1 MNSITLSFFLSH
13 SLSLSLCVPVY
24 VLLYTN
30 PPRKAIKAKRQ
41 REQGQA
47 ESGKKANK
55 IKRKI
60 NKRRKFNVRE
70 PQQFKQC
77 PMQSKWFFTRH
88 SLRGRD
94 WLWRA
99 EGVAEG
105 DVVLLHTKKNVLTL
119 RANP

>member
-1 MNSITLSFFLSH
+1 MERGT
-13 SLSLSLCVPVY
+13 
-24 VLLYTN
+24 
-30 PPRKAIKAKRQ
+30 
-41 REQGQA
+41 
-47 ESGKKANK
+47 KKANK

-88 SLRGRD
+88 SLLGRERGV
-94 WLWRA
+94 
-99 EGVAEG
+99 GGMG
-105 DVVLLHTKKNVLTL
+105 DVVLVHTKRNDLTL